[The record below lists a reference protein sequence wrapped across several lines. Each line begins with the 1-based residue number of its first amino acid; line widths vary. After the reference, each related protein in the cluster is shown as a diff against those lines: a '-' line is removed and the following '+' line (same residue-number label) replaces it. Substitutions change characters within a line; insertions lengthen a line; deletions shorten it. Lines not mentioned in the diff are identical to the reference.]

1 MKLLYIYSELTIKG
15 GADKVIIEKAN
26 YFAEKGYEVV
36 IVTES
41 QMGREPAFSVNQ
53 KVKMIDMALDFNS
66 QYTQGFLRRGYTYF
80 SLMRQYKRKLKTVL
94 MQERP
99 DIVIITLG
107 RSLEFINDI
116 HDGSVKIGEA
126 HTTKYHLRSLHL
138 MEQRGGFY
146 KWIAK
151 YQRRKMCR
159 NAAQLKA
166 LVLLTPQDAKDW
178 EGTTQTVVI
187 PNAIP
192 ELPAETSTLT
202 SKQVIMIGRYNDAKG
217 YDYLIPAW
225 DIVHRRHP
233 DWTLQVYGSGEYYE
247 QVVCW
252 IKERHLEDSMILH
265 EPTDH
270 IMEKYRE
277 SSICVMSS
285 RYEGFPMVLVEAMAS
300 GVPCVAFD
308 CPFGPRNI
316 IRNEEEGLLVE
327 YLNPQAL
334 ADGLCRLIEDE
345 DLRRRFGRQAREN
358 IKRFSKETVMQQWEQ
373 LFCSLRPIEKR

>member
-15 GADKVIIEKAN
+15 GADKVIIVKAN
-26 YFAEKGYEVV
+26 YFAEKGYDVV

-66 QYTQGFLRRGYTYF
+66 QYTQGFLRRGYTYY
-80 SLMRQYKRKLKTVL
+80 SLMRQYKRRLKAVL

-116 HDGSVKIGEA
+116 DDGSVKIGEA

-233 DWTLQVYGSGEYYE
+233 D
-247 QVVCW
+247 
-252 IKERHLEDSMILH
+252 
-265 EPTDH
+265 
-270 IMEKYRE
+270 
-277 SSICVMSS
+277 
-285 RYEGFPMVLVEAMAS
+285 
-300 GVPCVAFD
+300 
-308 CPFGPRNI
+308 
-316 IRNEEEGLLVE
+316 
-327 YLNPQAL
+327 
-334 ADGLCRLIEDE
+334 
-345 DLRRRFGRQAREN
+345 
-358 IKRFSKETVMQQWEQ
+358 
-373 LFCSLRPIEKR
+373 